1 MTAGRARTPL
11 GRLLAA
17 LRARRAARLP
27 LDVGAAELR
36 GAVGRRVVRSGPS
49 VVEAPD
55 VRALLGLP

>member
-11 GRLLAA
+11 GRLLAV

-27 LDVGAAELR
+27 LDVGTAELR
-36 GAVGRRVVRSGPS
+36 DTLGRRVVRHGPS
-49 VVEAPD
+49 VVEAPG